1 MRWSLVSVAV
11 AASRI
16 ASADVELAWHAP
28 AGCPDEAAIRDAI
41 VRHLDAPPDRIEL
54 TVAIDVVADA
64 EGFVARFAIGDEP
77 RELTSASCGELAEA
91 VAVVVAHAAV
101 EAYVAPPPPP
111 PAISKPVPAVAVVA
125 SVAATPSAPTWN
137 AGVRVAMLAGHGYS
151 PDAGAAG
158 EVAAWAS
165 YRRFS
170 AELAAERWWA
180 TTAEVAGG
188 TGVEVGLS
196 ALAARAGWAPAS
208 HLRTW
213 VVAEIGS
220 QRGMGVGFTG
230 ASGGSGRWF
239 AAGAGAGIHW
249 PIAPHVAAVGA
260 GEVEV
265 ALERTSFAVAAGTTV
280 SEAPRLAERLRLG
293 LELSWR

>member
-101 EAYVAPPPPP
+101 EAFVAPPPPP
-111 PAISKPVPAVAVVA
+111 PPITKPVLAVVA
-125 SVAATPSAPTWN
+125 AAPAAPTAPAWN

-151 PDAGAAG
+151 PDADAAG

-220 QRGMGVGFTG
+220 QHGMGVGLSG

-239 AAGAGAGIHW
+239 AAGAGVGIHW

-280 SEAPRLAERLRLG
+280 YEAPRLAERLRLG
-293 LELSWR
+293 LELSWH